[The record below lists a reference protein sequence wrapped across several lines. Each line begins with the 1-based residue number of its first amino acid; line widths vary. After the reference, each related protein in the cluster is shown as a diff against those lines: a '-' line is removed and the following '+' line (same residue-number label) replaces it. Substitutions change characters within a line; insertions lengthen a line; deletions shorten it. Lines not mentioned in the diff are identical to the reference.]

1 MTKEEISKAFENDVR
16 EIARRLIAAFDL
28 AHAEANATSLD
39 DPLIR
44 WLDFR
49 LRYIEPKVRRIE
61 RSNRF
66 PVQLPAEMEKALRDM
81 EQRVLQGEDL
91 NPYQSKTI
99 AKNDTSGLKRQ
110 QRTDGLWADWGI
122 HHLHLAETSAAPDE
136 RFSVRSGW
144 LLFVMVYDD
153 VLAFVDVRDHGEASL
168 WTQEDLVKTFIDSWP
183 EQAER
188 FRLRGVIASTGSHT
202 PEELAKLRG
211 AGINRFITHAGA
223 TYMGMGQGVSSA
235 STATKATLFS
245 NKILANVRRLAE
257 WAADHSGPI
266 MTDLRHAGI
275 TQPKLS
281 LFVHPQGLMFFEEGA
296 QMGWPLRRETE
307 HADGVLHDALLP
319 PWAVAPLVRHWGANP

>member
-1 MTKEEISKAFENDVR
+1 MTKEEISSAFENDVR

-49 LRYIEPKVRRIE
+49 LRYIEPKVRKIE

-66 PVQLPAEMEKALRDM
+66 PVNLPVEMEKALRDM
-81 EQRVLQGEDL
+81 ERRVLQGEDL

-122 HHLHLAETSAAPDE
+122 HHLHLAETSAAHGE

-168 WTQEDLVKTFIDSWP
+168 WTQEDLVKTFIYSWP
-183 EQAER
+183 EQADR
-188 FRLRGVIASTGSHT
+188 FRLNRVFASAGNHT
-202 PEELAKLRG
+202 PEEIAKLRG

-257 WAADHSGPI
+257 WAADPNGLI
-266 MTDLRHAGI
+266 MAHLGTIGI
-275 TQPKLS
+275 AQPKLS
-281 LFVHPQGLMFFEEGA
+281 LFVHPQGLMLLEEGT
-296 QMGWPLRRETE
+296 QTGWPLRRGTE
-307 HADGVLHDALLP
+307 HADSVLHDALLP
-319 PWAVAPLVRHWGANP
+319 QWAVAPLVRHWSASP